1 MLVSLKEILDIA
13 QERKI
18 GLGAFNTPDMAYAK
32 AIIGAAEELNLPV
45 VIMHAQIHEEMGL
58 CTLEEIAPM
67 MLWYAEHAK
76 VPVCVH
82 LDHGEDVEYVKRALE
97 LGFTSVMYDGSVL
110 SREENIANTR
120 YVVELA
126 KQHGASVEAEIG
138 SMGAREGGGGGEDS
152 AYVYTDPVEAAEYV
166 NATGIDALACAI
178 GTAHGLNA
186 KNPKLDFERL
196 EKIRDTVSVPLVM
209 HGGSGVSDEDFRKVI
224 KRGIAK
230 VNYYAYMAKAG
241 AEAING
247 KDYIQYHVAVQDAI
261 AAMKE
266 NVKHAMSVFALR

>member
-1 MLVSLKEILDIA
+1 MLVSLKELMADA
-13 QERKI
+13 NEK
-18 GLGAFNTPDMAYAK
+18 GYAVGAFNVSSLETLN
-32 AIIGAAEELNLPV
+32 AIVQAAEETQKPVILNWV
-45 VIMHAQIHEEMGL
+45 EIHEPYL
-58 CTLEEIAPM
+58 PM
-67 MLWYAEHAK
+67 EQAALIMLDAAK
-76 VPVCVH
+76 KASVPMCVH

-120 YVVELA
+120 YVVDLA

-152 AYVYTDPVEAAEYV
+152 AYVYTDPVEAAAYV
-166 NATGIDALACAI
+166 EATGIDALACAI

-196 EKIRDTVSVPLVM
+196 EKIRDAVNVPLVM

-224 KRGIAK
+224 KRGITK

-266 NVKHAMSVFALR
+266 NVKHAMSVFANL